1 MNDIKTR
8 LSQIAEIKGLSM
20 RSFEEFCHLKR
31 GNISNI
37 LPGGSI
43 GSDKLAKIF
52 DAVPDVNPL
61 WLINGIGEMFT
72 TSPVQ
77 TQSDTSAQL
86 KILQDINQR
95 QELTIREQAK
105 EIGRLEAQLE
115 QLSGMIEKSAESA
128 NTDTIA
134 NVG

>member
-1 MNDIKTR
+1 M
-8 LSQIAEIKGLSM
+8 A
-20 RSFEEFCHLKR
+20 
-31 GNISNI
+31 I
-37 LPGGSI
+37 LVTYCPGESI

-52 DAVPDVNPL
+52 DAVPEVNPPL
-61 WLINGIGEMFT
+61 VNRIGEMFT
-72 TSPVQ
+72 TSLVQ
-77 TQSDTSAQL
+77 TPSDISAQL

-105 EIGRLEAQLE
+105 EIGRLEAELE

-134 NVG
+134 SAG